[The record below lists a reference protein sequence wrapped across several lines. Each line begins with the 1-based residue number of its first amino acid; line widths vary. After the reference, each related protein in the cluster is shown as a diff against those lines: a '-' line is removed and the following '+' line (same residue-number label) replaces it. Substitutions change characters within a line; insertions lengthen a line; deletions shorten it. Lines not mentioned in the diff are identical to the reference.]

1 MRILKKVCWAAL
13 AVSLVVVSAYG
24 QSSQSDDYQQRVT
37 NALNRAKQSA
47 DRLNQ
52 QHEQL
57 LQAIQKAAD
66 PREAQRI
73 LDDVINSA
81 SGALDGFSE
90 NAPIFK
96 EIAGLLAFTETR
108 RKLAEAESARD
119 PRWLE
124 RVDYWKKHADNIQQ
138 LRQDILKEAARGGA
152 SLDKLKKDRKF
163 IEDIIAGEG
172 VAKAK
177 AALEA
182 AVQNL
187 RELANSLSEAV
198 KVAED
203 RNRTITSPGF

>member
-1 MRILKKVCWAAL
+1 MRILKEVWLAAL
-13 AVSLVVVSAYG
+13 AVILVVVPAHS

-37 NALNRAKQSA
+37 NALNNAKQSA

-57 LQAIQKAAD
+57 LQAIQKAAS
-66 PREAQRI
+66 PTEAQRI
-73 LDDVINSA
+73 LNDLINSA
-81 SGALDGFSE
+81 SGALEGFSE
-90 NAPIFK
+90 GAPIFK
-96 EIAGLLAFTETR
+96 EIASLLTFTDTR
-108 RKLAEAESARD
+108 RRLAEAESARD
-119 PRWLE
+119 PRWLD

-138 LRQDILKEAARGGA
+138 LRQDIVKEAARAGA

-182 AVQNL
+182 AVKNL
-187 RELANSLSEAV
+187 RELADSLSEAV

-203 RNRTITSPGF
+203 RNRTITTPGF